1 MKTRYKI
8 TATCFDKRGYV
19 LSRATNSYK
28 KTHPLQAYF
37 AAKVGHPERKF
48 LHAEIYAILKAKGRS
63 IHHLVVERFGANKE
77 WLDAKPCEV
86 CMEAIKAFGIK
97 YLTFSVSN
105 FGYKT
110 VEVK

>member
-19 LSRATNSYK
+19 ISKATNSYK
-28 KTHPLQAYF
+28 KTHPVQAYF
-37 AAKVGHPERKF
+37 AQKVGHPERKY

-63 IHHLVVERFGANKE
+63 IHLLIVERFGANHE
-77 WLDAKPCEV
+77 CLNAEPCPV
-86 CMEAIKAFGIK
+86 CMEAIRAFGIK
-97 YLTFSVSN
+97 HLTFSVSKLC
-105 FGYKT
+105 YKT